1 MDCSEGGLGIIGGVV
16 LSQHFFSMRQDGPE
30 LFRGKRDDSRRQT

>member
-1 MDCSEGGLGIIGGVV
+1 MDWSEGGLGIIGGVV

-30 LFRGKRDDSRRQT
+30 LCRGKAGRQR